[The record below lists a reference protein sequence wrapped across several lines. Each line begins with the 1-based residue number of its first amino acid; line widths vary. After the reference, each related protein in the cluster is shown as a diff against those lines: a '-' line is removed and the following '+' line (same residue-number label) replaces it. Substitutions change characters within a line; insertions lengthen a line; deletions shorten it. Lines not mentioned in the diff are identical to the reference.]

1 MTSQTTKPRRLALI
15 PARGGS
21 QRIKRK
27 NIRLFCG
34 RPIIQYSIEAAH
46 QSELFDEIMVSTD
59 DEEIAGIACG
69 LGARIPFMRSAEN
82 SDHQATTVDVL
93 KEVLQAYAARD
104 IHFDSCCCIYPTA
117 PLLSAD
123 TLRQSFALLEG
134 NQLDSVFPVVA
145 FDYPIQRAT
154 QVTPDGFLRLIQP
167 EHRTTRS
174 QDLTPAYHDAGQFY
188 TFTIETLLKTGDIWT
203 EKTGTMILNA
213 MQVQDIDTEDD
224 WAMAELKYEM
234 SNGP

>member
-1 MTSQTTKPRRLALI
+1 MDLDAAKPRRLALI

-21 QRIKRK
+21 QRIPRK

-34 RPIIQYSIEAAH
+34 RPIIQYSIETALK
-46 QSELFDEIMVSTD
+46 SGLFDQVMVSTD
-59 DEEIAGIACG
+59 DQEIAEIARS
-69 LGARIPFMRSAEN
+69 LGADVPFIRSAKN

-93 KEVLQAYAARD
+93 KEVLHSYASHNV
-104 IHFDSCCCIYPTA
+104 HFDSCCCIYPTA
-117 PLLSAD
+117 PLLSAE
-123 TLRQSFALLEG
+123 TLQESFALLE
-134 NQLDSVFPVVA
+134 NNHLDSVFPVVA

-154 QVTPDGFLRLIQP
+154 QITDKGYLRLIQP

-188 TFTIETLLKTGDIWT
+188 TYVTETLLKTGDIWT
-203 EKTGTMILNA
+203 DKTGTMILNA

-234 SNGP
+234 INGP